1 MGLTTALYTAMTGL
15 NANSS
20 VINVAGNNIANTN
33 TTGFKSSRA
42 DFETQILMNLGNGT
56 APTAENGGTNP
67 TQVGLGVKL
76 SGTTHNFNDG
86 TINLTGLNSDVAVE
100 GNGFFVADYGGL
112 QKYTRAG
119 NFGLDS
125 EQNLVDANGGRIQG
139 YGIDDEYNVVAG
151 VVGNLTIP
159 VGSLTIAEST
169 NNIAFGGNLNGGGEV
184 ATMGTIVQ
192 SNALYADAGQV
203 TQADANT
210 PLESIYDASGN
221 QLFADGDVLSI
232 MDVTRGGASLPDKT
246 FQIGLIN
253 TTESDDNGAT
263 MQDLLDFYEE
273 IFGIDPTVSGGAT
286 IVNGQIN
293 IEGHTGTV
301 NELKITGDNM
311 VVNKDTN
318 PTLPFSFDETQ
329 EANGESVRTSFVAYD
344 SLGQEMLLD
353 LNVVM
358 ESKSNAGTTWRFY
371 VQSEDDSDLARALGN
386 GTIKFD
392 TNGRFLLATDTTITM
407 DLEGT
412 GALTPQTIE
421 MTFGEDD
428 NSLSALASTQSTI
441 AATSQDGSPVGT
453 LEDYYFS
460 EDGVIHGIFSNSLTR
475 DLGQLVLANFVNQDG
490 LVEEA
495 GNLYATTAASGTP
508 IIGAPGTNGT
518 GRTVGQ
524 ALELSNVDL
533 SQEFITLI
541 NATTGY
547 SANSRVFSTSDQL
560 IQQLLQ
566 TLG

>member
-1 MGLTTALYTAMTGL
+1 M
-15 NANSS
+15 
-20 VINVAGNNIANTN
+20 VA
-33 TTGFKSSRA
+33 
-42 DFETQILMNLGNGT
+42 EWH
-56 APTAENGGTNP
+56 
-67 TQVGLGVKL
+67 V
-76 SGTTHNFNDG
+76 
-86 TINLTGLNSDVAVE
+86 
-100 GNGFFVADYGGL
+100 
-112 QKYTRAG
+112 
-119 NFGLDS
+119 
-125 EQNLVDANGGRIQG
+125 
-139 YGIDDEYNVVAG
+139 VVAG

-428 NSLSALASTQSTI
+428 NSLSALA
-441 AATSQDGSPVGT
+441 
-453 LEDYYFS
+453 
-460 EDGVIHGIFSNSLTR
+460 R
-475 DLGQLVLANFVNQDG
+475 
-490 LVEEA
+490 
-495 GNLYATTAASGTP
+495 
-508 IIGAPGTNGT
+508 
-518 GRTVGQ
+518 R
-524 ALELSNVDL
+524 
-533 SQEFITLI
+533 
-541 NATTGY
+541 
-547 SANSRVFSTSDQL
+547 R
-560 IQQLLQ
+560 
-566 TLG
+566 